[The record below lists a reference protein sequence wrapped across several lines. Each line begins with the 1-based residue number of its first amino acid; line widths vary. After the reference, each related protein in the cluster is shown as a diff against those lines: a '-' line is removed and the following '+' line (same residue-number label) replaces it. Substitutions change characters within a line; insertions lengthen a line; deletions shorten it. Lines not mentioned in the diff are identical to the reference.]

1 MAPTLFVLLS
11 FAMLTVAVSAKT
23 DATGP
28 ELPTTRVVKLLQGL
42 HDQIEEDGKT
52 EEDLYFKF
60 VCWGQKVI
68 KTKTGSNAEAQ
79 ARIDELKAYLADVDS
94 GKIEFT
100 TEREDLQKQQAEL
113 EGEIKVLVDTRKKEN
128 KDYEAAQAEM
138 KMAIAALKKAIEVMK
153 EGTSL
158 AQESSLLSIR
168 AKLNE
173 GAQEKAMESAAL
185 DRAVA
190 IGQQYLTKGD
200 ALFLQRVLTGEVP
213 KADWKKLNRKATF
226 KQSYQARSGN
236 IIKLLE
242 QLLAQFEDTQK
253 ASEDKEN
260 KAAEVFSKLKDSLD
274 DQLSVCLKALNDAA
288 AEGASKGEA
297 IDNCEAE
304 IAALE
309 KQIELDTK
317 HIKQTQT
324 ALDDMKAEYKD
335 RKALRAGELEAI
347 SKAIGVLTS
356 DEARDTFAKSYKSQ
370 GYLQTAT
377 GGALLLQT
385 GQRAERRSTAE
396 ALRAVASKTGDRRLL
411 GLATLVSQG
420 HFDEVLKAI
429 DEMIHTLKKEGD
441 EDLEIKEDCEKTRAK
456 KTREAIVDSRDI
468 DEMTDT
474 VTKLLAEMAELKA
487 EIKQKNE
494 RIAELQEEMKEAIM
508 NRKAEAMEFKKTQML
523 DKMALELINK
533 AKDVL
538 ESFYKDNDL
547 VLAQQPQN
555 KASAPPPLLAQQPGQ
570 APPPPPSTW
579 NQPYGGKAQESG
591 GISSVM
597 QMLADDIQKDLDK
610 AKTDE
615 EKAIEEHKTFVK
627 ETEASIEDLETAIS
641 DLEATMSEKA
651 MEVEKSKTMREARKQ
666 GLDATMKTYSD
677 LAPNCDFYQTNFP
690 VRRKNRAI
698 EIDGLMKAKGILKG
712 AAFR

>member
-1 MAPTLFVLLS
+1 MKAMATLMALLFVVPM
-11 FAMLTVAVSAKT
+11 ADASAKVDT
-23 DATGP
+23 KSP

-42 HDQIEEDGKT
+42 YDQIEEEGKT

-113 EGEIKVLVDTRKKEN
+113 ESEIKVLVDTRKKE
-128 KDYEAAQAEM
+128 KKEYEAAQAEM
-138 KMAIAALKKAIEVMK
+138 KMAIAALTKAIEVMK

-226 KQSYQARSGN
+226 KMSYQARSGN

-242 QLLAQFEDTQK
+242 QLLAQFEDAQK

-274 DQLSVCLKALNDAA
+274 DQLEVCVTALNDAA

-304 IAALE
+304 IEALE
-309 KQIELDTK
+309 KQIELDHK
-317 HIKQTQT
+317 YIDQTQT

-370 GYLQTAT
+370 GYLQTSLA
-377 GGALLLQT
+377 GVLLLQT
-385 GQRAERRSTAE
+385 GQRAERRSTEE

-411 GLATLVSQG
+411 GLAALVSQG

-429 DEMIHTLKKEGD
+429 DEMIDTLKEEGD
-441 EDLEIKEDCEKTRAK
+441 EDLDIKEDCEKTRAK
-456 KTREAIVDSRDI
+456 KTREAILDSRSI

-474 VTKLLAEMAELKA
+474 VTKLLAEIAELKA

-494 RIAELQEEMKEAIM
+494 RITELQEEMKEAIM

-555 KASAPPPLLAQQPGQ
+555 KASATPPLLAQQPGQ
-570 APPPPPSTW
+570 APPPPPST
-579 NQPYGGKAQESG
+579 S
-591 GISSVM
+591 
-597 QMLADDIQKDLDK
+597 
-610 AKTDE
+610 
-615 EKAIEEHKTFVK
+615 
-627 ETEASIEDLETAIS
+627 
-641 DLEATMSEKA
+641 
-651 MEVEKSKTMREARKQ
+651 
-666 GLDATMKTYSD
+666 
-677 LAPNCDFYQTNFP
+677 
-690 VRRKNRAI
+690 
-698 EIDGLMKAKGILKG
+698 
-712 AAFR
+712 

>member
-42 HDQIEEDGKT
+42 YDQIEEEGKV

-100 TEREDLQKQQAEL
+100 TEREDLEKQQAEL
-113 EGEIKVLVDTRKKEN
+113 EAEIKVLVDTRKKEN

-242 QLLAQFEDTQK
+242 QLLAQFEDAQK

-260 KAAEVFSKLKDSLD
+260 KAAETFSKLKESLD
-274 DQLSVCLKALNDAA
+274 DQLEVCVTALNDAA

-304 IAALE
+304 IEALE
-309 KQIELDTK
+309 KQIELDHK
-317 HIKQTQT
+317 YIDQTQT

-356 DEARDTFAKSYKSQ
+356 DEARDTFSKSYKSQ

-385 GQRAERRSTAE
+385 GQRAERRSTEE

-429 DEMIHTLKKEGD
+429 DEMIETLKKEGD
-441 EDLEIKEDCEKTRAK
+441 EDLDIKEDCEKTRAK
-456 KTREAIVDSRDI
+456 KTREAILDSRSI
-468 DEMTDT
+468 DEMTDAI
-474 VTKLLAEMAELKA
+474 TKLLAEIAEIKA
-487 EIKQKNE
+487 EIKQKKE
-494 RIAELQEEMKEAIM
+494 RIVELEEEMKEAIM
-508 NRKAEAMEFKKTQML
+508 NRKAEAMEFKKEQML
-523 DKMALELINK
+523 DKMALGLINK

-555 KASAPPPLLAQQPGQ
+555 KASATPPPSTIAAGTQGQ

-579 NQPYGGKAQESG
+579 NQPYGGKTQESG

-597 QMLADDIQKDLDK
+597 QMLADDIQKDMDK
-610 AKTDE
+610 ATGE
-615 EKAIEEHKTFVK
+615 EKRPSRNTRPSSRRPRRRSRIWRSLSVILRRQCRRRQWRLRRARRCGRRG
-627 ETEASIEDLETAIS
+627 S
-641 DLEATMSEKA
+641 KA
-651 MEVEKSKTMREARKQ
+651 WMQ
-666 GLDATMKTYSD
+666 
-677 LAPNCDFYQTNFP
+677 P
-690 VRRKNRAI
+690 
-698 EIDGLMKAKGILKG
+698 
-712 AAFR
+712 

>member
-1 MAPTLFVLLS
+1 MKAAIVFFVL
-11 FAMLTVAVSAKT
+11 FGSAICMMT
-23 DATGP
+23 GATGVAGH

-42 HDQIEEDGKT
+42 YDQIEEEGKT

-60 VCWGQKVI
+60 VCWGDKVI

-100 TEREDLQKQQAEL
+100 TEREDLEKQQAEL
-113 EGEIKVLVDTRKKEN
+113 EAEIKVLVDTRKKEK

-242 QLLAQFEDTQK
+242 QLLAQFEDAQK
-253 ASEDKEN
+253 ASEEKET

-274 DQLSVCLKALNDAA
+274 DQLEVCITAINDAH
-288 AEGASKGEA
+288 AEGSAHAEA
-297 IDNCEAE
+297 RENVEEE

-309 KQIELDTK
+309 KQVELDTK
-317 HIKQTQT
+317 YIEQTQT

-335 RKALRAGELEAI
+335 RKKLRAGELEAI

-356 DEARDTFAKSYKSQ
+356 DEARDTFSKSYESQ

-377 GGALLLQT
+377 VGALLLQT
-385 GQRAERRSTAE
+385 GQRAERRSTE
-396 ALRAVASKTGDRRLL
+396 ETLRAVASKTGDRRLL

-429 DEMIHTLKKEGD
+429 DGMIDTLKEEGD

-456 KTREAIVDSRDI
+456 KTRQAIVDSRDI
-468 DEMTDT
+468 DEM
-474 VTKLLAEMAELKA
+474 M
-487 EIKQKNE
+487 
-494 RIAELQEEMKEAIM
+494 
-508 NRKAEAMEFKKTQML
+508 
-523 DKMALELINK
+523 
-533 AKDVL
+533 
-538 ESFYKDNDL
+538 
-547 VLAQQPQN
+547 
-555 KASAPPPLLAQQPGQ
+555 
-570 APPPPPSTW
+570 
-579 NQPYGGKAQESG
+579 
-591 GISSVM
+591 
-597 QMLADDIQKDLDK
+597 
-610 AKTDE
+610 
-615 EKAIEEHKTFVK
+615 
-627 ETEASIEDLETAIS
+627 
-641 DLEATMSEKA
+641 
-651 MEVEKSKTMREARKQ
+651 
-666 GLDATMKTYSD
+666 
-677 LAPNCDFYQTNFP
+677 
-690 VRRKNRAI
+690 
-698 EIDGLMKAKGILKG
+698 
-712 AAFR
+712 

>member
-100 TEREDLQKQQAEL
+100 TEREDLEAQQAEL
-113 EGEIKVLVDTRKKEN
+113 EAEIKVLVDTRKKEN

-242 QLLAQFEDTQK
+242 QLLAQFEDAQK
-253 ASEDKEN
+253 ASEDKEDN
-260 KAAEVFSKLKDSLD
+260 AVEVFSKLKDSLD
-274 DQLSVCLKALNDAA
+274 DQLNVCVTALNDAA
-288 AEGASKGEA
+288 AEGAAKGET
-297 IDNCEAE
+297 IENCEEE

-309 KQIELDTK
+309 KQVENDRKYID
-317 HIKQTQT
+317 QTQT

-370 GYLQTAT
+370 GYLQTSAA
-377 GGALLLQT
+377 GALLLQT
-385 GQRAERRSTAE
+385 GQRAERRSMQE

-411 GLATLVSQG
+411 GLAALVSQG

-429 DEMIHTLKKEGD
+429 DEMIETLKKEGD
-441 EDLEIKEDCEKTRAK
+441 EDLDIKEDCEKTRAK
-456 KTREAIVDSRDI
+456 KTREAILDSRSI
-468 DEMTDT
+468 DEMTDAI
-474 VTKLLAEMAELKA
+474 TKLLAEIAEIKA
-487 EIKQKNE
+487 EIKQKKE
-494 RIAELQEEMKEAIM
+494 RIVELEEEMKEAIM
-508 NRKAEAMEFKKTQML
+508 NRKAEAMEFKKEQML
-523 DKMALELINK
+523 DKMALGLINK

-555 KASAPPPLLAQQPGQ
+555 KASATPPPSTIAAGTQGQ

-579 NQPYGGKAQESG
+579 NQPYGGKTQESG

-597 QMLADDIQKDLDK
+597 QMLADDIQKDM
-610 AKTDE
+610 

-627 ETEASIEDLETAIS
+627 ETKASIEDLETAIS

-651 MEVEKSKTMREARKQ
+651 MEVEKNKARREAKKQ

>member
-1 MAPTLFVLLS
+1 MKAMAALLV
-11 FAMLTVAVSAKT
+11 FLLGAVPVAAASAKT
-23 DATGP
+23 DTTGQ

-42 HDQIEEDGKT
+42 YDQIEEEGKV

-60 VCWGQKVI
+60 VCWGDKVI
-68 KTKTGSNAEAQ
+68 KTKMGSNAEVQ
-79 ARIDELKAYLADVDS
+79 ARIDELRAYLADVDS
-94 GKIEFT
+94 GKVEFT
-100 TEREDLQKQQAEL
+100 TEREDLEAQQAEL
-113 EGEIKVLVDTRKKEN
+113 EAEIKVQVDTRKKEK
-128 KDYEAAQAEM
+128 KDYEAAQA
-138 KMAIAALKKAIEVMK
+138 VMK

-242 QLLAQFEDTQK
+242 QLLAQFEDAQT

-260 KAAEVFSKLKDSLD
+260 KAAEIFSKLKESLD

-317 HIKQTQT
+317 YIKQTQT

-356 DEARDTFAKSYKSQ
+356 DEARDTFSKSYESQ

-377 GGALLLQT
+377 VDALLLQT
-385 GQRAERRSTAE
+385 GQRAERRSTEE

-420 HFDEVLKAI
+420 HLDEVLKAI
-429 DEMIHTLKKEGD
+429 DGMIDTLKEEGD

-456 KTREAIVDSRDI
+456 KTRQAIVDSRDI

-474 VTKLLAEMAELKA
+474 VTKLLAEIAELKA

-538 ESFYKDNDL
+538 ESFYKDNAL
-547 VLAQQPQN
+547 VLAQQPRS
-555 KASAPPPLLAQQPGQ
+555 KASAPPPLLAQQPGA

-627 ETEASIEDLETAIS
+627 ETEASIEDLETAIT

-651 MEVEKSKTMREARKQ
+651 QEVEKTKTMREATKQ

>member
-100 TEREDLQKQQAEL
+100 TEREDLEKQQAEL
-113 EGEIKVLVDTRKKEN
+113 EAEIKVQVDTRKKEK

-158 AQESSLLSIR
+158 AQESSLISIR

-242 QLLAQFEDTQK
+242 QLLAQFEDAQK

-260 KAAEVFSKLKDSLD
+260 KAAEIFSKLKDSLD

-288 AEGASKGEA
+288 AEGASKGET

-356 DEARDTFAKSYKSQ
+356 DEARDTFSKASESQ

-385 GQRAERRSTAE
+385 GQRAERRSTEE

-456 KTREAIVDSRDI
+456 KTREAILDSRSI

-474 VTKLLAEMAELKA
+474 VTKLLAEIAELKA

-547 VLAQQPQN
+547 VLAQQPRS
-555 KASAPPPLLAQQPGQ
+555 KASATPPLLAQQPGQ